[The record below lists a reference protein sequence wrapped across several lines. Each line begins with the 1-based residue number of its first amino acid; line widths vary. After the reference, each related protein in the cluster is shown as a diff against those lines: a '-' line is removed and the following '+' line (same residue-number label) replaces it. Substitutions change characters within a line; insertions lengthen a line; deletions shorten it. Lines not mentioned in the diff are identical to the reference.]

1 MYYSVPCPGAPRKTP
16 VEGSGSRELRRRV
29 TAHRV
34 THWCRGGNE
43 CISRLLRPAPY
54 VPNPT
59 SSGALTR
66 SSPIGVV
73 MSDTLKS
80 AILAMLAR
88 VLDPLVR
95 MMLEAGIGIGE
106 FTTVAKSA
114 YVRAAREERRRTDGA
129 LKRPNASRIAV
140 VTGLTRL
147 EVASILA
154 AGDAGPVAPDRGRQR
169 AERVLAGWWNDSDFH
184 DERGEPAALPLHGP
198 RRSFQA
204 LVRLYSGE
212 RSRSFTILDALLRV
226 KAVRQLADGRIK
238 PLSRSYATV
247 RWDPEGV
254 TSVGEQLAEH
264 CETLLHNLK
273 DPGHPRFVGRVVNSR
288 IDPRYVPVLLRDL
301 RESAEVF
308 LKTEDSSLN
317 YIGHTLKEERGT
329 PPTGGPPTRLGVTL
343 YIFEGGE
350 EDVGERDTGEAV
362 SRPER
367 NPSGARSGMRRR
379 GRRPTRKAGA

>member
-1 MYYSVPCPGAPRKTP
+1 M
-16 VEGSGSRELRRRV
+16 
-29 TAHRV
+29 
-34 THWCRGGNE
+34 
-43 CISRLLRPAPY
+43 
-54 VPNPT
+54 
-59 SSGALTR
+59 
-66 SSPIGVV
+66 

-114 YVRAAREERRRTDGA
+114 YVRAAREERRPADGE

-154 AGDAGPVAPDRGRQR
+154 AGEAGPVAPDRGRHR

-184 DERGEPAALPLHGP
+184 DERGEPAALPLRGA

-212 RSRSFTILDALLRV
+212 RARSFTILDALLRV
-226 KAVRQLADGRIK
+226 KAVRQLPDGRIK

-273 DPGHPRFVGRVVNSR
+273 DPGHPRFVGRAVNGR
-288 IDPRYVPVLLRDL
+288 VDPRYVPMLLRDL

-308 LKTEDSSLN
+308 LKTEDSTLN
-317 YIGHTLKEERGT
+317 YIGHTLKEERDA
-329 PPTGGPPTRLGVTL
+329 PPTAGPPTRLGVTL

-350 EDVGERDTGEAV
+350 EDNEETGLDETV
-362 SRPER
+362 SRPDR
-367 NPSGARSGMRRR
+367 NSPGTRSGMRR
-379 GRRPTRKAGA
+379 GSRRPARKAGA